1 MPYFVDMIFIVS
13 ESEDITRVRS
23 LKFLHLGDRVGRFAY
38 LTNCCNDLSFI
49 FNTYM
54 DAGTHYKN
62 CFDSNSDQ

>member
-13 ESEDITRVRS
+13 ESEDITSVRS
-23 LKFLHLGDRVGRFAY
+23 LKFLHLGDRFAY
-38 LTNCCNDLSFI
+38 LTNCCNDLSLI

-62 CFDSNSDQ
+62 CFDFNSDQ

>member
-1 MPYFVDMIFIVS
+1 MPYFVDIIFIVS
-13 ESEDITRVRS
+13 ESEDITSVSS

-38 LTNCCNDLSFI
+38 LINCCNDLSLI